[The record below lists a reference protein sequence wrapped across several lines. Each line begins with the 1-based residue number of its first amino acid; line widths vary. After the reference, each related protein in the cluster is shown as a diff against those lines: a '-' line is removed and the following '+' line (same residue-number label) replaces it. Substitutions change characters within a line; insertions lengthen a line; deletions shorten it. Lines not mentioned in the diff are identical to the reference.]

1 MGQKIHPT
9 GFRLGVKRKYK
20 SNWFAAKDAVFADLL
35 NKDISVRQYLEEEL
49 NVKKKASV
57 SRIDIERPAKNARIT
72 IHTARR
78 GVVIGRK
85 GDDIEILKLK
95 LQQLMGVP
103 VHLEIEEV
111 PVPELDAQLISDS
124 IAQQLKRRAA
134 FRRAMKRAMQN
145 AMRFGAKGIK
155 IQCSG
160 RLNGIEIARREWYL
174 EGSMSLHSLSQD
186 IDWGHSV
193 AHTQYGAIG
202 ITVWV
207 SKAEGS
213 SQASA
218 ALGGEASE
226 DKRPRR
232 NARPDD
238 DRRRNRAGE
247 GGDRS
252 SKPSSSKPGASDKR
266 GRG

>member
-35 NKDISVRQYLEEEL
+35 LKDISVREYLEEEL

-57 SRIDIERPAKNARIT
+57 SRVEIERPAKNARIT

-85 GDDIEILKLK
+85 GDDIETLKLE
-95 LQQLMGVP
+95 LQKRMGVP

-111 PVPELDAQLISDS
+111 SVPEIDAQLISDS

-145 AMRFGAKGIK
+145 AIRFGARGIK

-160 RLNGIEIARREWYL
+160 RLNGIEIARTEWYL

-207 SKAEGS
+207 SKGDSS
-213 SQASA
+213 SQAEA
-218 ALGGEASE
+218 ALGDASE
-226 DKRPRR
+226 EKRPRR
-232 NARPDD
+232 NARSDD
-238 DRRRNRAGE
+238 DRRRNRAGD

-252 SKPSSSKPGASDKR
+252 ARPGPGKPGASDKR